1 MAQATLLRI
10 VAALLAVWIVVG
22 LIALVLFHWGGTH
35 PPSRG
40 NGEPIVLS
48 PLP

>member
-1 MAQATLLRI
+1 VPQATLFRL
-10 VAALLAVWIVVG
+10 VAAFVVVWIVIG

-40 NGEPIVLS
+40 KGDPIGLS

>member
-1 MAQATLLRI
+1 VAQATFVRLV
-10 VAALLAVWIVVG
+10 VALVAVWIVVG
-22 LIALVLFHWGGTH
+22 LIAVVLFHWGGTH

-40 NGEPIVLS
+40 KGDPVGLT